1 MLPILIC
8 HNPCFVLFLFSSLLF
23 FPTQIPPPPSP
34 SPSFAA
40 YLDDEEDEDPFGDY
54 VISKSHLIVSS
65 RLLGP
70 QWTRQPLCDC
80 FLMCFCA

>member
-1 MLPILIC
+1 MFPILIC
-8 HNPCFVLFLFSSLLF
+8 HNPCFVLFLFFFFSPLLF
-23 FPTQIPPPPSP
+23 SPTQIPPRP
-34 SPSFAA
+34 FAA

-70 QWTRQPLCDC
+70 QWTRLPLCDC
-80 FLMCFCA
+80 VLMCFCA